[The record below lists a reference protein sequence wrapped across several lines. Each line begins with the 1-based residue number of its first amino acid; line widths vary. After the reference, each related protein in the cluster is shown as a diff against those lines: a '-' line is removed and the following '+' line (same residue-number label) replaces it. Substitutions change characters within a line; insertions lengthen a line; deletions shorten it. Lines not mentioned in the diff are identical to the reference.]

1 MVGQIAL
8 VGGDEFST
16 GCQSMDKLILQS
28 TGTCHPKVL
37 IVPTAAAEQNPYK
50 AASKGKSYFNNLGA
64 ETGTLLVLDREN
76 AGDPTF
82 VSRIEEA
89 DLIYFTGGDPELLL
103 NVLTGSK
110 LFEAVKHAIAGGTVL
125 AGSSAGAMVLGSWM
139 NYQGWKSGLGLLEN
153 ISIFPHH
160 EKSDPRKV
168 SVQLAESLPKG
179 GTALGIDAGVAC
191 LGTGQDWKV
200 VGNGSVILYADGTW
214 NRYHTGESISVTAE
228 IQT

>member
-1 MVGQIAL
+1 MIGQIAL
-8 VGGDEFST
+8 VGGDEFRA
-16 GCQSMDKLILQS
+16 GCQSMDRIILQS
-28 TGTCHPKVL
+28 TGTYRPKVL
-37 IVPTAAAEQNPYK
+37 ILPTAAAEQNPYK

-82 VSRIEEA
+82 VSRIGEA

-110 LFEAVKHAIAGGTVL
+110 LFEAVKHAVEGGSVL

-153 ISIFPHH
+153 IAIFPHH
-160 EKSDPRKV
+160 EKSDPDRV
-168 SVQLAESLPKG
+168 LSEIQAELAM
-179 GTALGIDAGVAC
+179 GTKIIGIDSATGIFFQRGEVEI
-191 LGTGQDWKV
+191 LGEGKAV
-200 VGNGSVILYADGTW
+200 FYSENSYKIIRS
-214 NRYHTGESISVTAE
+214 NS
-228 IQT
+228 

>member
-8 VGGDEFST
+8 VGGDEFRT

-64 ETGTLLVLDREN
+64 ETGTLLVLDREK

-82 VSRIEEA
+82 ISRIGEA

-110 LFEAVKHAIAGGTVL
+110 LFEAVKHAIAGGTIL

-168 SVQLAESLPKG
+168 SAQLAESLPRG
-179 GTALGIDAGVAC
+179 VTALGIDAGVAC
-191 LGTGQDWKV
+191 LGIGQDWKV

-214 NRYHTGESISVTAE
+214 DRYHTGESIPVTTE

>member
-1 MVGQIAL
+1 MIGQIAL
-8 VGGDEFST
+8 VGGDEFRA
-16 GCQSMDKLILQS
+16 GCQSMDRIILQS
-28 TGTCHPKVL
+28 TGTYRPKVL
-37 IVPTAAAEQNPYK
+37 ILPTAAAEQNPYK
-50 AASKGKSYFNNLGA
+50 AASKGKSYFSNLGA
-64 ETGTLLVLDREN
+64 ETGALLVLDRDN

-82 VSRIEEA
+82 VSRIGEA

-110 LFEAVKHAIAGGTVL
+110 LFEAVKHAVEGGSVL

-153 ISIFPHH
+153 IAILPHH

-168 SVQLAESLPKG
+168 SAQLEESLPKG

-191 LGTGQDWKV
+191 LGSSQDWKV
-200 VGNGSVILYADGTW
+200 VGNGSVILYADRTW
-214 NRYHTGESISVTAE
+214 NRYNTGESIPIT
-228 IQT
+228 T

>member
-8 VGGDEFST
+8 VGGDEFRT
-16 GCQSMDKLILQS
+16 GCQSMDRLILQS

-64 ETGTLLVLDREN
+64 ETGTLLVLDREK

-82 VSRIEEA
+82 ISRIGEA

-110 LFEAVKHAIAGGTVL
+110 LFEAVKHAIAGGTIL

-139 NYQGWKSGLGLLEN
+139 NYQGWKIGLGLLEN
-153 ISIFPHH
+153 IAIFPHH

-168 SVQLAESLPKG
+168 SAQLAESLPRG

-191 LGTGQDWKV
+191 LGIGQDWKV

-214 NRYHTGESISVTAE
+214 DRYHTGESIPVTTE